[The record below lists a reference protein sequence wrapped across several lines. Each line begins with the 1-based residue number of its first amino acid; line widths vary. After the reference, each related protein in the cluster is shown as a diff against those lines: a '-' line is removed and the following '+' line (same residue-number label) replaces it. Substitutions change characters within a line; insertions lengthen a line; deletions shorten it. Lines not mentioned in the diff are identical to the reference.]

1 MEFEFDENKRRAN
14 IERHGIDFIDADILF
29 SNPYLEAP
37 AKTVDGEQRC
47 LAVGIIDDVYV
58 TAVFTRRGPV
68 IRIISMRSARNGE
81 RKKHQEIFGGGT

>member
-68 IRIISMRSARNGE
+68 IRIISMRRASNGE
-81 RKKHQEIFGGGT
+81 RKQHQKVFGG